1 MAIVMADEMVDCET
15 EREKEDNCIV
25 TSMESS
31 LEKLAIVMV
40 DEMIVQLNDDCS
52 HYRSAHWEPV
62 EG

>member
-52 HYRSAHWEPV
+52 HYRSAH
-62 EG
+62 